1 MNKLQNEYN
10 GEEVTLFIN
19 QIKYGVW
26 LLGVAACLF
35 AITAIYASVYSSSQV
50 LLEALITL
58 TLLLFITWLYL
69 RPEKKYQTS
78 ANLRSSHLIS
88 QEYILPYPYL
98 CQIYHLLNLKHLE
111 TIHNFSLSN
120 LKIGSITQT
129 QTTSQGGI
137 IKFRTSLDSD
147 INPLRIWR
155 SKSIEV
161 DLILHNPY
169 TVELSIPVYG
179 QRRFFILFNVLP
191 LTNNEHYFFIDIY
204 GDLQWWLK
212 PLMQILLHFAAALTL
227 FEDLP
232 YLQALSERNIDN
244 LFLSSKFSTHETMYL
259 YNRYVELAGNGYRGS
274 LYNKKRDNSGKNPTT

>member
-1 MNKLQNEYN
+1 MSN
-10 GEEVTLFIN
+10 
-19 QIKYGVW
+19 
-26 LLGVAACLF
+26 
-35 AITAIYASVYSSSQV
+35 VYQY
-50 LLEALITL
+50 EH
-58 TLLLFITWLYL
+58 L
-69 RPEKKYQTS
+69 RPEKNFQVP

-88 QEYILPYPYL
+88 QEYILPYHYL

-120 LKIGSITQT
+120 LKIDSITQA

-137 IKFRTSLDSD
+137 IKFLTSLDSD

-179 QRRFFILFNVLP
+179 QKRFLILFNVLP

-212 PLMQILLHFAAALTL
+212 PLMRILLHFAVALTL

-232 YLQALSERNIDN
+232 YLQALSERNIEN
-244 LFLSSKFSTHETMYL
+244 RFLSSKFSTHETMYL
-259 YNRYVELAGNGYRGS
+259 YNRYVELAGKEYSACNG
-274 LYNKKRDNSGKNPTT
+274 